1 MDMDRAAASLLAARG
16 GDAEVAG
23 GLAFRT
29 ALKQARLDDSLD
41 SLDRVDALLTQMRAR
56 LQPTPEQWDQAS
68 DRENFTLLLAFY
80 LGSMVAL
87 HGGAA
92 IRWYAYEDALAALPP
107 EARPPEARWSRVVG
121 VVGGA
126 LCVPL
131 GVIEER
137 LFDAAAGQMT
147 CRAYVERLVARMQP
161 GGPADEN
168 RRCQDFLRAMEG
180 GQAPQGGLAFREAVQ
195 QLKLD
200 TSLAGLERLDALL
213 RQIRKQL
220 APDYDSFVNQ
230 ADTQNFLRW
239 VAFHVGTAIARSGQL
254 AVKWM
259 GYEELK
265 AQVED
270 LQLQFETTSGCLLDG
285 RLYFPL
291 GLATEILFD
300 PAPKRSL
307 HGFAKGVLANAS
319 PPLVSILRAAAAAPA
334 PAGDKANPDWET
346 AAEQAGFLAAW
357 GMFMASDG
365 AAVAPTVLV
374 PLRDGTTQMV
384 DFSFYGDGAA
394 AHQAAQDRL
403 EKNPDKS
410 AYQALVFDGFANLP
424 SGRTDA
430 LTVDLRCYGG
440 GLFSGRKALALKVA
454 CPYRNA
460 KDAQG
465 FAIFSPKVLECSAPK
480 AQQAGLLRRFYQG
493 VDRFKADGF
502 AWDRHLDESI

>member
-29 ALKQARLDDSLD
+29 ALKQARLDDSLE

-68 DRENFTLLLAFY
+68 DRENFALLLAFY
-80 LGSMVAL
+80 LGAMVAKF
-87 HGGAA
+87 GATP
-92 IRWYAYEDALAALPP
+92 IRWYAYEDALATLPP

-121 VVGGA
+121 VVGGSV
-126 LCVPL
+126 CVPL

-137 LFDAAAGQMT
+137 LFADAEGQMT
-147 CRAYVERLVARMQP
+147 CRTYVERLAARLRP
-161 GGPADEN
+161 GGAADEN
-168 RRCQDFLRAMEG
+168 RRSQDLLQAMQQG
-180 GQAPQGGLAFREAVQ
+180 PAPAGGLAYREAVQ
-195 QLKLD
+195 QLGLD
-200 TSLAGLERLDALL
+200 FSLASLERLDALL
-213 RQIRKQL
+213 RQIRRQL
-220 APDYDSFVNQ
+220 APDYDSFINQ
-230 ADTQNFLRW
+230 PDTQNFLRW
-239 VAFHVGTAIARSGQL
+239 AAFYVGTAIARSGQI
-254 AVKWM
+254 AIKWM
-259 GYEELK
+259 DFNELK

-319 PPLVSILRAAAAAPA
+319 PPLVSILRAAVAAPA
-334 PAGDKANPDWET
+334 PAGEKANADWE
-346 AAEQAGFLAAW
+346 AAAGQAGFLAAW
-357 GMFMASDG
+357 GMFMARDG

-394 AHQAAQDRL
+394 ANQAAQDRL

-410 AYQALVFDGFANLP
+410 AYQALVFDGFANLA

-430 LTVDLRCYGG
+430 LTVDLRCYGR
-440 GLFSGRKALALKVA
+440 GLFSGRKALALKLA

-480 AQQAGLLRRFYQG
+480 AQLAGLLRHFYQG

-502 AWDRHLDESI
+502 SWDRHLDESI